1 MAVCTRKLI
10 YVILVTFTS
19 WEQKHLA
26 KQDPNLKDKRAEC
39 QQNKIWEPYR
49 SPQAES
55 GDR

>member
-1 MAVCTRKLI
+1 MAICTRKLT

-39 QQNKIWEPYR
+39 QQNKIWEPHR